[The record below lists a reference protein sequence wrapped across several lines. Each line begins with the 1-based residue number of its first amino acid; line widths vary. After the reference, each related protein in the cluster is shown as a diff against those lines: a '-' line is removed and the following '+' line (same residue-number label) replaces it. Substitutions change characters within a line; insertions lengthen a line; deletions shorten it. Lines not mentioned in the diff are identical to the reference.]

1 MIGEGDLDPSEGQ
14 SQPSVGTLPLTEK
27 DPPEKPNDKDPPP
40 SSSVE
45 GFDTEAHDKDK
56 EDEPITPSSPGSSDK
71 TEETPTSPI
80 GTRIFTEYSPRDT
93 SLKDPFSSFW
103 PGNLGDVS
111 DQSGRRHRWLIR
123 KPKRRHSV
131 ELELL
136 DKKDLRPYKYVLEGD
151 RPLFPRQRFYS
162 SHLDERDITF
172 QQATFTLRYIVQQ
185 RLQEKQLEESEKE
198 KRESEKRRQ
207 VEAQHDINNKP
218 RRLIPVE
225 PILSPF
231 EIEGK
236 KVPGEDLHT
245 PQLPFEKSEAKS
257 KTPENPLILKNPR
270 PHKDS
275 TSSESSVDTGPDS
288 NMAATGATK
297 DLIEALTKTLKNIN
311 QSPTI
316 PLPVFKGKKGEDP
329 EDHILKVEDY
339 FGLHQIDD
347 QQDKIK
353 RFKDTL
359 FETARKWAQ
368 TLNYTE
374 EVVKFDYDL
383 AIEDDKKASMKYL
396 FLRRFAKEGR
406 TLQAAYSAWG
416 SLTFDPNKD
425 DIEQFIQKVEEL
437 AKKLG
442 YNEDAQVMA
451 VKSVLP
457 RDVYG
462 ICMTY
467 KTLKELKTFLI
478 DLFANP
484 KMREAVPG
492 TASVSGEPG
501 VFSIGQHVESKVV
514 NPTNAD
520 VSKIRQ
526 DMNALQVRFNKISSA
541 DFRNKSSKPWK
552 PEVTPPKRR
561 GGFNRG
567 RGGRQYE
574 NAYRNDR
581 FKNENDGQSKDIN
594 QRDHA
599 GNFRN
604 RGQGRGR
611 FKSNFRG
618 KGRGRGGFDKSP
630 NVRRPRVASK
640 TVDKDKMRCHY
651 CNEFGH
657 FIRECSK
664 KTRDDKKA
672 GQFSGM
678 SMDYYG
684 DDLYTGEDY
693 DDEVF
698 ATLNS

>member
-1 MIGEGDLDPSEGQ
+1 MVDSPTSPTPTQSLSGEGDLDSKKGH

-27 DPPEKPNDKDPPP
+27 DPPEKPEDRDPPP

-45 GFDTEAHDKDK
+45 GLDTEAHDQ
-56 EDEPITPSSPGSSDK
+56 DESITPSSPGSSDK
-71 TEETPTSPI
+71 TEETPTFPI
-80 GTRIFTEYSPRDT
+80 GTRISTEYSPRDT
-93 SLKDPFSSFW
+93 SLKDPFSSFLS
-103 PGNLGDVS
+103 GNLGDVS

-123 KPKRRHSV
+123 KPKKRHSL
-131 ELELL
+131 ELEVSSE
-136 DKKDLRPYKYVLEGD
+136 KDPRPYKYVLEGD
-151 RPLFPRQRFYS
+151 RPLLPRQRFYS
-162 SHLDERDITF
+162 SHLNAKDITF
-172 QQATFTLRYIVQQ
+172 QQATFTLRYIVQH
-185 RLQEKQLEESEKE
+185 RLQEKQLEESEKK

-207 VEAQHDINNKP
+207 LELQHDVINRP

-231 EIEGK
+231 ET
-236 KVPGEDLHT
+236 L
-245 PQLPFEKSEAKS
+245 
-257 KTPENPLILKNPR
+257 ENPLILKDPR

-275 TSSESSVDTGPDS
+275 TSSESSIDTGPDS
-288 NMAATGATK
+288 DMAATGATK

-374 EVVKFDYDL
+374 EVVKFDYDP

-406 TLQAAYSAWG
+406 TLEAAYSAWG

-501 VFSIGQHVESKVV
+501 VFSIGQHVENKVV
-514 NPTNAD
+514 NPTIAD
-520 VSKIRQ
+520 VSKICQ
-526 DMNALQVRFNKISSA
+526 DMDALQVRFNKISSA
-541 DFRNKSSKPWK
+541 DFRSKTSKPWK

-561 GGFNRG
+561 EGFNRG
-567 RGGRQYE
+567 RGGKQYD
-574 NAYRNDR
+574 NAYRSDR
-581 FKNENDGQSKDIN
+581 FKNENDGQSRDTS
-594 QRDHA
+594 QRDNA

-664 KTRDDKKA
+664 KTRDEKK
-672 GQFSGM
+672 
-678 SMDYYG
+678 
-684 DDLYTGEDY
+684 T
-693 DDEVF
+693 V
-698 ATLNS
+698 

>member
-1 MIGEGDLDPSEGQ
+1 MVDSSTSPTPTQSLSGEGDLDSKKGH
-14 SQPSVGTLPLTEK
+14 SQPSVGTLSLTEEY
-27 DPPEKPNDKDPPP
+27 PPEKPEDKDPPP
-40 SSSVE
+40 SSSV
-45 GFDTEAHDKDK
+45 GGLDTEAHDT
-56 EDEPITPSSPGSSDK
+56 DESITPSSSGSSDK
-71 TEETPTSPI
+71 TEETPTFPI
-80 GTRIFTEYSPRDT
+80 GTRISTEYSPRDT

-103 PGNLGDVS
+103 SGKLGDVS

-123 KPKRRHSV
+123 KPKRRHS
-131 ELELL
+131 LELQVSSE
-136 DKKDLRPYKYVLEGD
+136 KDPRPYKYVLEGD
-151 RPLFPRQRFYS
+151 RPLLPRQRFYS
-162 SHLDERDITF
+162 SHLDAKDITF
-172 QQATFTLRYIVQQ
+172 QQVTFTLGYIVQQ
-185 RLQEKQLEESEKE
+185 RLQEKQLEELEKE

-207 VEAQHDINNKP
+207 LELQHDVINRP

-231 EIEGK
+231 ET
-236 KVPGEDLHT
+236 L
-245 PQLPFEKSEAKS
+245 
-257 KTPENPLILKNPR
+257 ENPLIPKDPR

-275 TSSESSVDTGPDS
+275 NSSESSIDTGPDS
-288 NMAATGATK
+288 EMAATGATK

-374 EVVKFDYDL
+374 EVAKFDYDP
-383 AIEDDKKASMKYL
+383 AIEDDRKASMKYL

-406 TLQAAYSAWG
+406 TLEAAYSAWG

-501 VFSIGQHVESKVV
+501 VFSIGQHVENKVV
-514 NPTNAD
+514 NLTMAD
-520 VSKIRQ
+520 VSKICQ
-526 DMNALQVRFNKISSA
+526 DMDALQVRFNKISSA
-541 DFRNKSSKPWK
+541 DFRSKASKPWK
-552 PEVTPPKRR
+552 PEVTPL
-561 GGFNRG
+561 
-567 RGGRQYE
+567 
-574 NAYRNDR
+574 
-581 FKNENDGQSKDIN
+581 
-594 QRDHA
+594 
-599 GNFRN
+599 
-604 RGQGRGR
+604 
-611 FKSNFRG
+611 
-618 KGRGRGGFDKSP
+618 KG
-630 NVRRPRVASK
+630 
-640 TVDKDKMRCHY
+640 
-651 CNEFGH
+651 
-657 FIRECSK
+657 
-664 KTRDDKKA
+664 
-672 GQFSGM
+672 
-678 SMDYYG
+678 
-684 DDLYTGEDY
+684 GEDLI
-693 DDEVF
+693 EVEEVSNMTMPTEMTGLRMRMMVKVETP
-698 ATLNS
+698 AKEIMLEISKIEGKVEEDLKVILEAKVEAEEDLTRVPM

>member
-1 MIGEGDLDPSEGQ
+1 MVDSPTSPTPTQSLSGEGDLDSEKGH

-27 DPPEKPNDKDPPP
+27 DPPEKPKDRDPPP

-45 GFDTEAHDKDK
+45 KLDTEINDKD
-56 EDEPITPSSPGSSDK
+56 ESITPSSPGSSDK
-71 TEETPTSPI
+71 TEETPTYPI
-80 GTRIFTEYSPRDT
+80 GTRISTEYSPRDT
-93 SLKDPFSSFW
+93 SLKDPFSSFSS
-103 PGNLGDVS
+103 GNFGDVS
-111 DQSGRRHRWLIR
+111 DQSGRRHRWLIS
-123 KPKRRHSV
+123 KPKRRHSL
-131 ELELL
+131 ELEVSSE
-136 DKKDLRPYKYVLEGD
+136 KDPRPYKYVLERD
-151 RPLFPRQRFYS
+151 RPLLPRQRFYS
-162 SHLDERDITF
+162 SHLDAKDITF

-185 RLQEKQLEESEKE
+185 RLQERQLEEFEKE

-207 VEAQHDINNKP
+207 LELQHDIINRP

-231 EIEGK
+231 ET
-236 KVPGEDLHT
+236 L
-245 PQLPFEKSEAKS
+245 
-257 KTPENPLILKNPR
+257 ENPLIPKDPR

-275 TSSESSVDTGPDS
+275 TSSESSIDTGPDS
-288 NMAATGATK
+288 DMAATGATK

-374 EVVKFDYDL
+374 EVVKFDYDP

-406 TLQAAYSAWG
+406 TLEAAYSAWG

-501 VFSIGQHVESKVV
+501 VFSIGQHVENKVV
-514 NPTNAD
+514 NPTIAD
-520 VSKIRQ
+520 VSKIHQ
-526 DMNALQVRFNKISSA
+526 DMDALQVRFNKISSA
-541 DFRNKSSKPWK
+541 DFRSKTSKPWK

-567 RGGRQYE
+567 RGGKQYE
-574 NAYRNDR
+574 NAFRNDR
-581 FKNENDGQSKDIN
+581 FKNENDGQSRDTS
-594 QRDHA
+594 QRDNA

-618 KGRGRGGFDKSP
+618 KGRGRGGFGKSP

-640 TVDKDKMRCHY
+640 TVDKNKMRCHY
-651 CNEFGH
+651 CNEFGY

-664 KTRDDKKA
+664 KARDEKKT

>member
-1 MIGEGDLDPSEGQ
+1 MVDSPTSPTPTQSLSGEGDLDSKKGH

-27 DPPEKPNDKDPPP
+27 DPPEKPEDRDPPP

-45 GFDTEAHDKDK
+45 GLDTEARDQ
-56 EDEPITPSSPGSSDK
+56 DESITPSSLASSDK
-71 TEETPTSPI
+71 TEEIPTFPI
-80 GTRIFTEYSPRDT
+80 GTRISTEYSPRDT

-103 PGNLGDVS
+103 SGNLGDVS

-123 KPKRRHSV
+123 KPKRRHSL
-131 ELELL
+131 ELEVSSE
-136 DKKDLRPYKYVLEGD
+136 KDPRPYRYVLEGD
-151 RPLFPRQRFYS
+151 RPLLPRQRFYS
-162 SHLDERDITF
+162 SHLDTKDITF
-172 QQATFTLRYIVQQ
+172 QQATFTLRYIVQH
-185 RLQEKQLEESEKE
+185 RLQEKQLEELVKE
-198 KRESEKRRQ
+198 RRESEKRRQ
-207 VEAQHDINNKP
+207 SELQQDVINRP

-231 EIEGK
+231 ET
-236 KVPGEDLHT
+236 L
-245 PQLPFEKSEAKS
+245 
-257 KTPENPLILKNPR
+257 ENPLIPKDPR

-275 TSSESSVDTGPDS
+275 TSSDSSIDTESDS
-288 NMAATGATK
+288 DMAATGATK

-359 FETARKWAQ
+359 FETARKCAQ
-368 TLNYTE
+368 TLNYTA
-374 EVVKFDYDL
+374 EVVKFDYDP

-406 TLQAAYSAWG
+406 TLEAAYSAWG

-501 VFSIGQHVESKVV
+501 VFSIGQHVEDKVV
-514 NPTNAD
+514 NPTMAD

-526 DMNALQVRFNKISSA
+526 DMDALQVKFNKISST
-541 DFRNKSSKPWK
+541 DFRSKTSKPWK

-561 GGFNRG
+561 GGINRG
-567 RGGRQYE
+567 RGGKQYD
-574 NAYRNDR
+574 NAYHNDR
-581 FKNENDGQSKDIN
+581 FKNENDGQSRDTS
-594 QRDHA
+594 QRDNA

-611 FKSNFRG
+611 FKGNFRG

-664 KTRDDKKA
+664 KARDEKKT

>member
-1 MIGEGDLDPSEGQ
+1 MVDSSTSPTPTQSLSGEGDLDSAEGH

-27 DPPEKPNDKDPPP
+27 GPPEKPEDRDPPP
-40 SSSVE
+40 SSSVK
-45 GFDTEAHDKDK
+45 GLDTEAHDKD
-56 EDEPITPSSPGSSDK
+56 ESITPSSSGSSDK
-71 TEETPTSPI
+71 TEETPTFPI
-80 GTRIFTEYSPRDT
+80 GTRISTEYSPRDT

-103 PGNLGDVS
+103 SGNLGDVS

-123 KPKRRHSV
+123 KPKRRHS
-131 ELELL
+131 LEL
-136 DKKDLRPYKYVLEGD
+136 KVSSEKDPRSYKYVLEGD
-151 RPLFPRQRFYS
+151 RPLLPRQRFYS
-162 SHLDERDITF
+162 SHLDAKDITF
-172 QQATFTLRYIVQQ
+172 QQATFTLGYIVQQ
-185 RLQEKQLEESEKE
+185 RLQEKQLEELEKE

-207 VEAQHDINNKP
+207 LELQHDIINRP

-231 EIEGK
+231 ET
-236 KVPGEDLHT
+236 L
-245 PQLPFEKSEAKS
+245 
-257 KTPENPLILKNPR
+257 ENPLIPKDPR
-270 PHKDS
+270 PHQDS
-275 TSSESSVDTGPDS
+275 TSSESSIDTGPDS
-288 NMAATGATK
+288 DMAATGATK
-297 DLIEALTKTLKNIN
+297 DLIEVLTKTLKNIN

-374 EVVKFDYDL
+374 EVVKFDYDP
-383 AIEDDKKASMKYL
+383 AIEDDKKASVKYL

-406 TLQAAYSAWG
+406 TLEAAYSAWG
-416 SLTFDPNKD
+416 SLIFDPNKD

-442 YNEDAQVMA
+442 YNEDTQVMA

-501 VFSIGQHVESKVV
+501 VFSIGQHVENKVV
-514 NPTNAD
+514 NPTMAD
-520 VSKIRQ
+520 VSKIHQ
-526 DMNALQVRFNKISSA
+526 DMDALQVRFNKISSA
-541 DFRNKSSKPWK
+541 DFRIKTSKPWK

-567 RGGRQYE
+567 RGGKQYE
-574 NAYRNDR
+574 NAYRSDR
-581 FKNENDGQSKDIN
+581 FKNENDGQSRDTS
-594 QRDHA
+594 QRDNA

-657 FIRECSK
+657 FIRECSR
-664 KTRDDKKA
+664 KTRDEKKT